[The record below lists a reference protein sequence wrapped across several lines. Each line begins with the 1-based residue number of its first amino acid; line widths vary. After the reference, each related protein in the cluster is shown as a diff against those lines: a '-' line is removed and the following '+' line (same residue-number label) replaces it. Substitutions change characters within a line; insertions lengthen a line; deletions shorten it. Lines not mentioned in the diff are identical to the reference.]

1 MSNSTLASQ
10 SSQIIPVILCGGSGT
25 RLWPLSR
32 SGFPKQFLV
41 LSGDGSNQSLFQQA
55 IGRIHGVAN
64 QNISLGKTVIVTN
77 EEHRFLA
84 LDQLRELKSEY
95 KNLDATLLLE
105 PTGRNTAP
113 ALTLAALYA
122 QAQAK
127 VQAQVSSADT
137 ANDPILVVT
146 PADQTVTNPA
156 AFTKALAK
164 SIEIAQSGAIA
175 ILGITPTAPE
185 TGYGYIKTKQEANHE
200 TAHQKGEAFVV
211 ERFVEKPNEA
221 IAKQYLA
228 EGGYYWNGGMFVL
241 KASVWLAALK
251 EFRSDIFGATET
263 AWVAKS
269 EDHSGDAT
277 FVRPDKE
284 IFKTIPSESIDYAV
298 IEKCPGSKFPIKMV
312 ELDAGW
318 NDLGAWD
325 AVWQVGKQDQEGNV
339 TSGDT
344 LLTNSKNSLIHAS
357 SRLVSAVGVENLI
370 IVETAD
376 AVLVADRKNSQDVK
390 NIVGQLEAQKRE
402 EKNLHRKVSR
412 PWGWYDSVDEGE
424 RFKVKRIQ
432 VKPGAS
438 LSLQMHHHR
447 AEHWI
452 VVKGTAEIT
461 NGDKVLILT
470 ENQSTY
476 IPQGQTHRL
485 ANPGKTPLE
494 IIEVQSG
501 SYLGEDDIV
510 RFEDT
515 YGRS

>member
-1 MSNSTLASQ
+1 MTPVL
-10 SSQIIPVILCGGSGT
+10 PVILCGGSGT

-41 LSGDGSNQSLFQQA
+41 LSDDGSNQSLFQQA
-55 IGRIHGVAN
+55 IARTHTVAG
-64 QNISLGKTVIVTN
+64 QNISLGKTLVVTN

-84 LDQLRELKSEY
+84 LDQLREM
-95 KNLDATLLLE
+95 KNVSATLLLE
-105 PTGRNTAP
+105 PVGRNTAP
-113 ALTLAALYA
+113 ALTLAAL
-122 QAQAK
+122 
-127 VQAQVSSADT
+127 SAIEQGE
-137 ANDPILVVT
+137 DPILVVT

-156 AFTKALAK
+156 AFTKALAS
-164 SIEIAQSGAIA
+164 SIEIAKEGAIA

-185 TGYGYIKTKQEANHE
+185 TGYGYIKVRDGGVDAIHT
-200 TAHQKGEAFVV
+200 V
-211 ERFVEKPNEA
+211 ERFVEKPNEPT
-221 IAKQYLA
+221 AKLYLE
-228 EGGYYWNGGMFVL
+228 EGGYFWNGGMFVL
-241 KASVWLAALK
+241 KASVWLSALK
-251 EFRSDIFGATET
+251 EYRPDILAATEA
-263 AWVAKS
+263 AWQAKTT
-269 EDHSGDAT
+269 DASGDAV
-277 FVRPDKE
+277 FERPAKDL
-284 IFKTIPSESIDYAV
+284 FSTIPSESIDYAV
-298 IEKCPGSKFPIKMV
+298 IEKCPSVNGQSQFPIKMV

-325 AVWQVGKQDQEGNV
+325 AVWQVGKRDTQGNV

-344 LLTNSKNSLIHAS
+344 LVVNSKNSLVHAS
-357 SRLVSAVGVENLI
+357 SRLVSVVGVENLI

-390 NIVGQLEAQKRE
+390 NIVTQLEQEKRE

-461 NGDKVLILT
+461 NGNQVLRLT

-476 IPQGQTHRL
+476 IPQGHKHRL
-485 ANPGKTPLE
+485 TNPENTPLE